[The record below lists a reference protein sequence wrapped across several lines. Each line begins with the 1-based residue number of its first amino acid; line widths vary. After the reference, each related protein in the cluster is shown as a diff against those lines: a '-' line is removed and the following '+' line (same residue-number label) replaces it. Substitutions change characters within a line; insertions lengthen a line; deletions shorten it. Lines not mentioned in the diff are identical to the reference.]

1 MAKTDVEPTPEGD
14 ALLDLLLEVSQVF
27 FRFRD
32 VGKRFGAVTPWGG
45 GLWGMMRTLKLQGP
59 MTVPQIARMRPVSRQ
74 RIQRLA
80 DDMAAEGLIEF
91 IDNPAHKRSKL
102 LRLTDEG
109 EDAYRAL
116 TAEVVSLAG
125 TIAEDLSEQDLRE
138 AAATL
143 ARVKDRLGSG

>member
-1 MAKTDVEPTPEGD
+1 MPKPSKSSTPEGE
-14 ALLDLLLEVSQVF
+14 ALLDLLLEISQTF
-27 FRFRD
+27 FRFREA
-32 VGKRFGAVTPWGG
+32 GKRFGAVTPWGG
-45 GLWGMMRTLKLQGP
+45 GLWGMMRTLALQGP

-102 LRLTDEG
+102 LRLTAKG
-109 EDAYRAL
+109 EEAHAAL
-116 TAEVVSLAG
+116 TAQVESLAV
-125 TIAEDLSEQDLRE
+125 ALSKDLAEEDLRA

-143 ARVKDRLGSG
+143 SQVKERLASG